1 MIYKMFDLK
10 NKVIVITG
18 ATGVLASSL
27 ALSLAKNKPR
37 LVLLGR
43 NQKLLDELTK
53 KINQYTVVENYTADV
68 LKKSDLE
75 KVCKKVVK
83 SFDRVDVLVNAVG
96 GNLPGAV
103 IPDSKSIFDL
113 SENDFDEVVD
123 LNLKGTIMPSVV
135 FGKVMA
141 KQASGSII
149 NYSSMTVDRVI
160 TRVVGYSAAK
170 AAMENFTRWM
180 AVEMALKFGDGI
192 RVNAI
197 APGFFIGKQNKKLL
211 LNEDGSLTERGEK
224 IIRNTPMKRFGNA
237 DELSGAIHFL
247 SSESS
252 SFITGIVLPVDGGF
266 SAYSP
271 EYKFT
276 GSERII

>member
-1 MIYKMFDLK
+1 MIGTQNIIYKMFDLK

-27 ALSLAKNKPR
+27 ALSLAKNNAR

-83 SFDRVDVLVNAVG
+83 SFDRIDVLVNAVG

-149 NYSSMTVDRVI
+149 NYSSMTVDRAI

-266 SAYSP
+266 SAYS
-271 EYKFT
+271 
-276 GSERII
+276 GV